1 MELSPL
7 TMGLVG
13 MGCLLGVA
21 FYGLLVSRNLI
32 KLVIALQIAVKAV
45 LLGLVAA
52 GAATGQ
58 VNLSQSMVSIVI
70 VVDTIVAVIGIALA
84 VQIRRVM
91 GTLDVSKLASLKG

>member
-1 MELSPL
+1 MDLSPW
-7 TMGLVG
+7 TIGLLG

-58 VNLSQSMVSIVI
+58 VNLGQSMASIVI

-91 GTLDVSKLASLKG
+91 GTLDVSKLASLRG